1 MRAIYCSYKAHET
14 LSGHGGIRPSMSAI
28 IAYTNR
34 TKSSPQIQ
42 QGTPKDKKAITRPE
56 ENAARPGNMKTIIS

>member
-1 MRAIYCSYKAHET
+1 
-14 LSGHGGIRPSMSAI
+14 MSAI